1 MFLLIFLILNKMKKL
16 FLLSLV
22 STFSVGMFAQ
32 TGARYS
38 VARAIYKDPSILES
52 PVFWGIV
59 GFIIV
64 CVIIYGVCK
73 DRDK

>member
-1 MFLLIFLILNKMKKL
+1 MKKF

-32 TGARYS
+32 AGARYA
-38 VARAIYKDPSILES
+38 VAKAIYKDPSILES
-52 PVFWGIV
+52 PAFWGIV
-59 GFIIV
+59 GFIVV

>member
-1 MFLLIFLILNKMKKL
+1 M
-16 FLLSLV
+16 

-32 TGARYS
+32 AGARYS